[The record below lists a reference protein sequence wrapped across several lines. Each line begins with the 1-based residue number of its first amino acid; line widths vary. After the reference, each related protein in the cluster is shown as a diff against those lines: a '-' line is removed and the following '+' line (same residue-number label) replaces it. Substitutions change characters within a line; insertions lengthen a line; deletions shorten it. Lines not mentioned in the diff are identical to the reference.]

1 MVVPFKIFPSSG
13 YKNSQFQ
20 AVSNV
25 QNLLIQVEHEGRTV
39 AKLSSPEGQVS
50 TLLRLTEPGTYRA
63 SATYNGHLH
72 EQYFQVVDGV
82 RIGSSELKKVFV
94 FDRIPYSFILMRD
107 RMLIFQEDTNSLW
120 EENISPSSIARL
132 DENHLLFQTE
142 IGADLETGLLITN
155 LGIYSI
161 ESLSIEAELLEKY
174 SFIWLDV
181 NRKRIWLYNMSK
193 RCIVCLSTQSQEAE
207 QWTEL
212 LCVPA
217 NPMFK
222 LQEGKALLFSQ
233 TEAAITLIDIQ
244 TLKSTSITKAE
255 TLVVDDTGFCYSRTG
270 RTLLRGESLGAAPTE
285 LVGVIPESASL
296 EPKGFYF
303 IGPSFKLP
311 AGTSKFNQR
320 VAVAAAANP
329 PEAGK
334 TFSTVTLENPDVGE
348 SEPFSCALYPTINGA
363 LILQASRVQT
373 INAIRFQHD
382 AAKGLVATGLHSTA
396 WNYELIFCCKGE
408 WTSLISD
415 VSPITISHNRQG
427 IVIAKDAEYSM
438 LVQGSL
444 VTVLE
449 QQTNDYT
456 FISTDTNQHYLVPR
470 FGGKMDL
477 FKLNS
482 PLTKVIAQAPTL
494 DKTQLVTNNVLWYR
508 SEDGYPTGYNLKA
521 ESLLPFPLQG
531 GHQLLLKTA
540 QTFKFD
546 AGYVLADNKALITAD
561 GQVKATVPGT
571 IVAVSTAV
579 DKVVCRRD
587 QELYVLGYQSDGVN
601 YTSTTVPF
609 PLLNYQES
617 YLSPDGKFLVL
628 KDKTQKYFL
637 YNIAT
642 GGTSTYFSGKF
653 LAFDKSGSLIFEGD
667 KSRSARL
674 LDPVTFEDITPLSFH
689 HYRFHSPDGLLF
701 AQTIPKPVKFYGK
714 ALSRYLTNAE
724 VQQYRSELDYENGY
738 SPKDKK
744 EAEKVEQK
752 RLAYFT
758 RHKAYFLSQEIDDA
772 DDITSDDVI
781 ELHHRLE
788 VGVIGT
794 SIVAEVNLPADMD
807 YFNYAAFS
815 YDSKHIGLVGKSP
828 GCGFIT
834 LAKLNYQ
841 ESTGTLNVEQILE
854 SDYPN
859 KAVWVCGISKT
870 GYFAT
875 YDSDGDT
882 YILKLDDNHTG
893 AARTHAETKAGFAR
907 PSDSVYAQSANWR
920 VIGSKN
926 FLCFSPSGRF
936 MALSEQR
943 YDPITLGGTGHQAS
957 NAVHVAT
964 TEEGRLVD
972 SFRGHGGMVKHDLNN
987 KLVFA
992 AFSED
997 EQSLMTMSND
1007 GVVIVRSIADKLRV

>member
-1 MVVPFKIFPSSG
+1 MIVPFKIFPSSG

-20 AVSNV
+20 AAINV
-25 QNLLIQVEHEGRTV
+25 RNLLIQVDYEGKTIAMV
-39 AKLSSPEGQVS
+39 SSPDGQSS
-50 TLLRLTEPGTYRA
+50 TLLKLNEPGTYRA

-72 EQYFQVVDGV
+72 EQYFQVLDGV

-94 FDRIPYSFILMRD
+94 FDGIPYSFILMRD

-142 IGADLETGLLITN
+142 VGADPATGLLITN

-161 ESLSIEAELLEKY
+161 DSLSINAELLNLY
-174 SFIWLDV
+174 SLIWLDV
-181 NRKRIWLYNMSK
+181 THKRVWLYHLVK
-193 RCIVCLSTQSQEAE
+193 RCIICLSTQGQEAAH
-207 QWTEL
+207 WTEL
-212 LCVPA
+212 LSVSA
-217 NPMFK
+217 NPIFK
-222 LQEGKALLFSQ
+222 LQDGKMLLFTQ
-233 TEAAITLIDIQ
+233 TEAAITIIDIH
-244 TLKSTSITKAE
+244 TLKSTSITKTE

-270 RTLLRGESLGAAPTE
+270 RTIFCGKSLGAAPTE
-285 LVGVIPESASL
+285 IIGVIPESASL

-311 AGTSKFNQR
+311 VGSTNLDQR
-320 VAVAAAANP
+320 VAAIARANP

-334 TFSTVTLENPDVGE
+334 NFSTVTLAAPDVGVL
-348 SEPFSCALYPTINGA
+348 EPVSCALYPTINGA
-363 LILQASRVQT
+363 LILQASIVRT
-373 INAIRFQHD
+373 INAIRFQQN
-382 AAKGLVATGLHSTA
+382 AAKELVAIGLHSMA
-396 WNYELIFCCKGE
+396 WTYELLFCSKGE
-408 WTSLISD
+408 STSLISN
-415 VSPITISHNRQG
+415 VTPITISHNRQG
-427 IVIAKDAEYSM
+427 IVIVKDAEYSM

-444 VTVLE
+444 ITVLE

-470 FGGKMDL
+470 FEGRIDL
-477 FKLNS
+477 FKLSN
-482 PLTKVIAQAPTL
+482 PLVKIIAQVPTL
-494 DKTQLVTNNVLWYR
+494 DKTQLVINDILWYR
-508 SEDGYPTGYNLKA
+508 SEDGQPTGYNLKA
-521 ESLLPFPLQG
+521 EVILPFSMQG
-531 GHQLLLKTA
+531 GHQLLLRSA
-540 QTFKFD
+540 LMFKFN

-561 GQVKATVPGT
+561 GQVRATVPGA
-571 IVAVSTAV
+571 IVAVSTDV
-579 DKVVCRRD
+579 NKVICRRD
-587 QELYVLGYQSDGVN
+587 QELYVLNYESKEMN
-601 YTSTTVPF
+601 YTSITIPF
-609 PLLNYQES
+609 PLLNYEES

-628 KDKTQKYFL
+628 KDKTNKYLL

-642 GGTSTYFSGKF
+642 GETSTYFSGKF
-653 LAFDKSGSLIFEGD
+653 LAFDKAGSLIFEGD

-674 LDPVTFEDITPLSFH
+674 LDPVTFEDITPLNFH

-701 AQTIPKPVKFYGK
+701 AQTIPKPVKFYGR
-714 ALSRYLTNAE
+714 ALSRYLTDAE
-724 VQQYRSELDYENGY
+724 VQQYRSDLDYENGH

-744 EAEKVEQK
+744 EAERVEQK

-758 RHKAYFLSQEIDDA
+758 RHKTFFLSEGIDGA
-772 DDITSDDVI
+772 NNITSDDVI

-794 SIVAEVNLPADMD
+794 SIVAEINLPTEMT

-815 YDSKHIGLVGKSP
+815 CDSKHIGLVGKSP

-841 ESTGTLNVEQILE
+841 ESSGGLGVEHILE

-882 YILKLDDNHTG
+882 YILKLDDDHAG
-893 AARTHAETKAGFAR
+893 AERTHDQIKAGFAR
-907 PSDSVYAQSANWR
+907 ARNSVYAQSANWR
-920 VIGSKN
+920 IIASKN

-957 NAVHVAT
+957 NTVHVAT

-972 SFRGHGGMVKHDLNN
+972 SFRGHGGMVKHDFSN

-997 EQSLMTMSND
+997 EHSLMTMSND
-1007 GVVIVRSIADKLRV
+1007 GVVIVRSIANKLHT